1 MRRFEKIGGTERL
14 RPAIHF
20 SECTSLNGEIDFL
33 VWQRRREMI
42 GGAGWVRLDAVLR
55 EDRETGAAKALCKR
69 VSGEWAHRGMALPR

>member
-55 EDRETGAAKALCKR
+55 G
-69 VSGEWAHRGMALPR
+69 SGNGVRKNVIQTTER